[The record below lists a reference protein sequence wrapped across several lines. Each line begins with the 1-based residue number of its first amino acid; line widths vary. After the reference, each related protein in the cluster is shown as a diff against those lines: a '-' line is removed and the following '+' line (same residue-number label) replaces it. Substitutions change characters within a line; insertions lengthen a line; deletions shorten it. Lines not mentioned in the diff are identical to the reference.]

1 MPKSCH
7 KKAEIL
13 HAPRGSIFISIY
25 RHMAPFNAAI
35 WNSYNE
41 GSPSHHRFQYYN
53 GLMTWMIWG
62 SPPYGNL
69 HMAGSSQ
76 NHQWGLEHVAVILV
90 WTNPRVLKKSNDHG
104 LRRSKNKTTQHFLVR
119 IEHVRCCFFSS
130 PIDPE
135 NCSED
140 ILGSDNSKT
149 PWSP

>member
-62 SPPYGNL
+62 SL
-69 HMAGSSQ
+69 HMETSIWLGAAKTTNEDLNMLLSS
-76 NHQWGLEHVAVILV
+76 WSER
-90 WTNPRVLKKSNDHG
+90 TPRVLKKSNDHG
-104 LRRSKNKTTQHFLVR
+104 LRRSKNRTTQHFLVR

-149 PWSP
+149 P